1 MHWSPDVLTA
11 MTLRGRRRYD
21 PDERKTEEQR
31 PEQHAKE
38 ARTAPWA
45 NEFGRPDYGCV
56 DWFVY
61 GEDDEQAAKQE
72 DSVV

>member
-11 MTLRGRRRYD
+11 MTLRGKRRYD
-21 PDERKTEEQR
+21 LEEKKNEEQR
-31 PEQHAKE
+31 PPQHAKE
-38 ARTAPWA
+38 AQTVRWT
-45 NEFGRPDYGCV
+45 NEPGQPDYGCV

-61 GEDDEQAAKQE
+61 DENGEHPAAQE